1 MNLFIETP
9 RQQAERLARS
19 AGEACVEQPASGLFS
34 GVREMPIQP
43 QAQMPQKEEVRGSEF
58 SAEASKKPR
67 RLFRRRRA
75 QRGMSGDFQAEMQL
89 EAQPDI
95 ASNVSTASSD
105 TSTSAVRAFRP
116 EQPTSDHSEAAQAN
130 LATEP
135 YSIAQESYAAE
146 LDYNRKR
153 HRVRR
158 RRAILRVLLVIV
170 LVPIVLFA
178 AFVAAYA
185 LTCVLNGATPEEF
198 LQLMSSLFDRM
209 GTFASAITSQ
219 LKLPAL

>member
-9 RQQAERLARS
+9 RQQAERLARG
-19 AGEACVEQPASGLFS
+19 AGEACAEQPASGLFS
-34 GVREMPIQP
+34 GVREMPTQP
-43 QAQMPQKEEVRGSEF
+43 QTQMPQKGEVRGSEF
-58 SAEASKKPR
+58 LAEASKKPR
-67 RLFRRRRA
+67 RLFKRRRA
-75 QRGMSGDFQAEMQL
+75 QRGMSGDFQAK
-89 EAQPDI
+89 AQPDTG
-95 ASNVSTASSD
+95 SNVSTASSD
-105 TSTSAVRAFRP
+105 TSASTARTFGL
-116 EQPTSDHSEAAQAN
+116 EQPISGHSEAAQAN
-130 LATEP
+130 LASEP

-146 LDYNRKR
+146 LDYDRKR
-153 HRVRR
+153 HRVRH

-170 LVPIVLFA
+170 LVPVVLFA

-185 LTCVLNGATPEEF
+185 LTCALNGATPEEF

>member
-9 RQQAERLARS
+9 RQQAERLARG
-19 AGEACVEQPASGLFS
+19 AGEACAEQPASGLFS
-34 GVREMPIQP
+34 GVREMPTQP
-43 QAQMPQKEEVRGSEF
+43 QAQTLQKEGVPGSEF
-58 SAEASKKPR
+58 AAEASKKRR
-67 RLFRRRRA
+67 RLFRRRRT
-75 QRGMSGDFQAEMQL
+75 QRGMSGGFQT
-89 EAQPDI
+89 EAQPDTGSNMSVTSSD
-95 ASNVSTASSD
+95 ASVSTAR
-105 TSTSAVRAFRP
+105 TFGL
-116 EQPTSDHSEAAQAN
+116 EQPTSGRSEAAQAN
-130 LATEP
+130 LASEP

-153 HRVRR
+153 HRARR
-158 RRAILRVLLVIV
+158 RRAILRVLLVII
-170 LVPIVLFA
+170 LVPVVLFA

-209 GTFASAITSQ
+209 GTLASAIASQ